1 MCRCIYFIFSSRN
14 VSLNCCRCWRSAS
27 ASVCCWHRCCW
38 PTSWAPRPT
47 FSSAQGGSPPPPPTD
62 HPHGDDAGPPTTTTT
77 TTTTATTKIAT
88 PTAPTPPPNHK
99 PHMDRLFFWETKKKK
114 NTSRYMDRV
123 DTASESGRE
132 GGRVGGWGRG
142 GLGWGVTLWDKDCMF
157 MDSLRWGETWGLDQI
172 RTSQGHK
179 ELVRH
184 QLALPVANNV
194 YIFFVL
200 GSFFFVSHFS
210 FFKCTKKI
218 WMFVYC
224 HEIGT

>member
-27 ASVCCWHRCCW
+27 ASVCCWRRCCW

-77 TTTTATTKIAT
+77 TTTTTTKIAT
-88 PTAPTPPPNHK
+88 PTAPTA
-99 PHMDRLFFWETKKKK
+99 PHPSPQPQTTHGQTFLLRNKQKK

-132 GGRVGGWGRG
+132 GGWVGGWGEGRVGVGVGVG
-142 GLGWGVTLWDKDCMF
+142 GY
-157 MDSLRWGETWGLDQI
+157 SLRQGLHVYGLTQVRRDMRTGSDQNFTGSQ
-172 RTSQGHK
+172 RTGQAPAGPASGKQC
-179 ELVRH
+179 L
-184 QLALPVANNV
+184 
-194 YIFFVL
+194 
-200 GSFFFVSHFS
+200 
-210 FFKCTKKI
+210 
-218 WMFVYC
+218 
-224 HEIGT
+224 